1 MNETFELRRSI
12 PCDAHYD
19 LVVAG
24 GGPAGTTAAIAAA
37 RRGLKVLLV
46 EASGALGGM
55 GTTGLVSSWYCL
67 GNNVETMV
75 GGLTEEIAR
84 GLYDRGAVEPDRHP
98 EQWLLTKR

>member
-1 MNETFELRRSI
+1 MEETFELRRSI

-37 RRGLKVLLV
+37 RNGLKVLLM

-55 GTTGLVSSWYCL
+55 GTTGLLADRC
-67 GNNVETMV
+67 
-75 GGLTEEIAR
+75 AR
-84 GLYDRGAVEPDRHP
+84 LRAHQRR
-98 EQWLLTKR
+98 L